1 MSVTA
6 GLPLRACAQHAA
18 MPARSPKSKDR
29 PSRSKPAEKPASR
42 TTGTRG
48 PADGVLRGVEWRGGL
63 DDGTLILLDQ
73 TRLPGAVEYRAIRD
87 LEPLRQAII
96 DLVVRGAPAIGIAG
110 AYGLVLHLVPFAK
123 KAKTTAALEKPF
135 AHAFERLV
143 TSRPTAVN
151 LKWALERMRD
161 CFQRHLSDLTALE
174 LCARLLMEA
183 KRIHREDA
191 ELCARIAENGAA
203 LLPQSGGVLTHCNT
217 GALATG
223 GVGTALGCIVQAHQS
238 GKTIEVFADETR
250 PLLQGAR
257 LTALE
262 LQRAQVPVTLICD
275 NMAAHLMQRG
285 RVNAVIVGADRIT
298 ANGDAANK
306 IGTYGLAV
314 LAKHHGIPFYVAA
327 PYSTFDLSL
336 KDGMDIEIE
345 ERKADEVRR
354 PQGTQFSPADVP
366 VANPAFDVTPAALI
380 TAIITE
386 RGVIHKPEKGG
397 VAKLMAGNH
406 SVPAI

>member
-1 MSVTA
+1 
-6 GLPLRACAQHAA
+6 
-18 MPARSPKSKDR
+18 MPAKSKAAKN
-29 PSRSKPAEKPASR
+29 KPAKKKAPAPRSA
-42 TTGTRG
+42 G
-48 PADGVLRGVEWRGGL
+48 DGILRGVEWRGGL

-73 TRLPGAVEYRAIRD
+73 TRLPGTVVYHAIRT

-110 AYGLVLHLVPFAK
+110 AYGLILHLVPVAK
-123 KAKTTAALEKPF
+123 KAKGTEALEKPF

-161 CFQRHLSDLTALE
+161 CFQRHLTDLTALE

-191 ELCARIAENGAA
+191 ELCARIADNGAA
-203 LLPQSGGVLTHCNT
+203 LLPQAGGVLTHCNT

-223 GVGTALGCIVQAHQS
+223 GVGTALGCIVQAHES
-238 GKTIEVFADETR
+238 GKKIEVFADETR

-262 LQRAQVPVTLICD
+262 LQRAKVPVTLICD

-285 RVNAVIVGADRIT
+285 RINAVIVGADRIT

-336 KDGMDIEIE
+336 KDGMEIEIE

-406 SVPAI
+406 SEPAI

>member
-1 MSVTA
+1 
-6 GLPLRACAQHAA
+6 
-18 MPARSPKSKDR
+18 MPARKKSKSSPR
-29 PSRSKPAEKPASR
+29 PSTKAKARSKGPVVRVSKKQTVIA
-42 TTGTRG
+42 G

-63 DDGTLILLDQ
+63 DDGTLILIDQ
-73 TRLPGAVEYRAIRD
+73 TRLPAAVEYRAIRE

-110 AYGLVLHLVPFAK
+110 AYGLVLHLVPFAM
-123 KAKTTAALEKPF
+123 KAKTSAALEKPF
-135 AHAFERLV
+135 AVAFERLV

-191 ELCARIAENGAA
+191 ELCARIAENGAR
-203 LLPQSGGVLTHCNT
+203 LLPKAGGVLTHCNT

-223 GVGTALGCIVQAHQS
+223 GVGTALGCIVQAHRD
-238 GKTIEVFADETR
+238 GRAIEVFADETR

-262 LQRAQVPVTLICD
+262 LQRAKVPVTLICD

-285 RVNAVIVGADRIT
+285 KIQAVIVGADRIT

-336 KDGMDIEIE
+336 KDGMLIEIE

-354 PQGTQFSPADVP
+354 PQGTQFSPVDVP

-406 SVPAI
+406 SEPAI

>member
-1 MSVTA
+1 M
-6 GLPLRACAQHAA
+6 
-18 MPARSPKSKDR
+18 
-29 PSRSKPAEKPASR
+29 
-42 TTGTRG
+42 
-48 PADGVLRGVEWRGGL
+48 
-63 DDGTLILLDQ
+63 
-73 TRLPGAVEYRAIRD
+73 
-87 LEPLRQAII
+87 
-96 DLVVRGAPAIGIAG
+96 
-110 AYGLVLHLVPFAK
+110 
-123 KAKTTAALEKPF
+123 
-135 AHAFERLV
+135 
-143 TSRPTAVN
+143 
-151 LKWALERMRD
+151 
-161 CFQRHLSDLTALE
+161 
-174 LCARLLMEA
+174 
-183 KRIHREDA
+183 
-191 ELCARIAENGAA
+191 
-203 LLPQSGGVLTHCNT
+203 
-217 GALATG
+217 
-223 GVGTALGCIVQAHQS
+223 
-238 GKTIEVFADETR
+238 
-250 PLLQGAR
+250 QGAR

-285 RVNAVIVGADRIT
+285 RIQAVIVGADRIT

-314 LAKHHGIPFYVAA
+314 LAKYHGIPFYVAA

-336 KDGMDIEIE
+336 KDGMQIEIE

-406 SVPAI
+406 SEPAI